1 MRYIRHLTP
10 LNNELVMQ
18 YFQRLRSFLSDAW
31 QIFTMNVSFDN
42 KMNVLNAESVGV
54 THPVSATEV
63 ATSLQRII
71 LKLKGKYLS
80 EDGKSVCYAELK
92 KDDLYQEFQSQ
103 ADQLVHVS
111 LADLNPTQRKAFFI
125 NVYNTLTIHALSK
138 IEPLPKSLLDI
149 SNFWK
154 HSAYNINGFVF
165 SLDDI
170 EHGILR
176 ANTRHP
182 AALTKPFKRDDPRL
196 QFTMK
201 ELDPRIHF
209 VLNCGGK
216 SCPAISVYSEANLEA
231 ALNSAAKNFLS
242 ETVLVDGNIIHLSK
256 LLMWYGIDFGSND
269 EQILRWVA
277 QYVPDTKKTIIMQL
291 LDSKSAEVIFDEYNW
306 LVNAS

>member
-1 MRYIRHLTP
+1 
-10 LNNELVMQ
+10 MQ
-18 YFQRLRSFLSDAW
+18 SLQRLRSLLSDAW
-31 QIFTMNVSFDN
+31 QIFTVNLSFDN
-42 KMNVLNAESVGV
+42 KMNVLNTQSEGV
-54 THPVSATEV
+54 TCQVPATEV
-63 ATSLQRII
+63 AASLQRTV

-92 KDDLYQEFQSQ
+92 KDDLFQEFQSQ
-103 ADQLVHVS
+103 AEQLVHVS
-111 LADLNPTQRKAFFI
+111 LADLNPIQRKAFFI

-138 IEPLPKSLLDI
+138 VEPLPKSLLDI

-170 EHGILR
+170 EHGVLR

-182 AALTKPFKRDDPRL
+182 AALSKPFKEDDPRL
-196 QFTMK
+196 QFSMK

-216 SCPAISVYSEANLEA
+216 SCPAIGVYSEANLEA

-242 ETVLVDGNIIHLSK
+242 ETVQIDGNIVHLSK
-256 LLMWYGIDFGSND
+256 LLMWYGIDFGSNND
-269 EQILRWVA
+269 EILRWVA
-277 QYVPDTKKTIIMQL
+277 QYLPDIQKTSIIQL
-291 LDSKSAEVIFDEYNW
+291 LDSKRVKVVFDEYNW
-306 LVNAS
+306 LINAS

>member
-1 MRYIRHLTP
+1 
-10 LNNELVMQ
+10 
-18 YFQRLRSFLSDAW
+18 
-31 QIFTMNVSFDN
+31 
-42 KMNVLNAESVGV
+42 MNVLNTQSEGV
-54 THPVSATEV
+54 TCQVPATEV
-63 ATSLQRII
+63 AASLQRTV

-92 KDDLYQEFQSQ
+92 KDDLFQEFQSQ
-103 ADQLVHVS
+103 AEQLVHVS
-111 LADLNPTQRKAFFI
+111 LADLNPIQRKAFFI

-138 IEPLPKSLLDI
+138 VEPLPKSLLDI

-170 EHGILR
+170 EHGVLR

-182 AALTKPFKRDDPRL
+182 AALSKPFKEDDPRL
-196 QFTMK
+196 QFSMK

-216 SCPAISVYSEANLEA
+216 SCPAIGVYSEANLEA

-242 ETVLVDGNIIHLSK
+242 ETVQIDGNIVHLSK

-269 EQILRWVA
+269 DEILRWVA
-277 QYVPDTKKTIIMQL
+277 QYLPDIQKTSIMQL
-291 LDSKSAEVIFDEYNW
+291 LDSKRVKVVFDEYNW
-306 LVNAS
+306 LINAS

>member
-1 MRYIRHLTP
+1 
-10 LNNELVMQ
+10 MQ
-18 YFQRLRSFLSDAW
+18 SLQRLRSLLSDAW
-31 QIFTMNVSFDN
+31 QIFTVNLSFDN
-42 KMNVLNAESVGV
+42 KMNVLNTQSEGV
-54 THPVSATEV
+54 TCQVPATEV
-63 ATSLQRII
+63 AASLQRTV

-92 KDDLYQEFQSQ
+92 KDDLFQEFQSQ
-103 ADQLVHVS
+103 AEQLVHVS
-111 LADLNPTQRKAFFI
+111 LADLNPIQRKAFFI

-138 IEPLPKSLLDI
+138 VEPLPKSLLDI

-170 EHGILR
+170 EHGVLR
-176 ANTRHP
+176 ANSRHP
-182 AALTKPFKRDDPRL
+182 AALSKPFKEDDPRL
-196 QFTMK
+196 QFSMK

-216 SCPAISVYSEANLEA
+216 SCPAIGVYSEANLEA

-242 ETVLVDGNIIHLSK
+242 ETVQIDGNIVHLSK

-269 EQILRWVA
+269 DEILRWVA
-277 QYVPDTKKTIIMQL
+277 QYLPDIQKTSIIQL
-291 LDSKSAEVIFDEYNW
+291 LDSKRVKVVFDEYNW
-306 LVNAS
+306 LINAS

>member
-1 MRYIRHLTP
+1 
-10 LNNELVMQ
+10 MQ
-18 YFQRLRSFLSDAW
+18 SLQRLRSLLSDAW
-31 QIFTMNVSFDN
+31 QIFTVNVSFDN
-42 KMNVLNAESVGV
+42 KMNVLNTQSEGV
-54 THPVSATEV
+54 TCQVPATEV
-63 ATSLQRII
+63 AASLQRTV

-92 KDDLYQEFQSQ
+92 KDDLFQEFQSQ
-103 ADQLVHVS
+103 AEQLVHVS
-111 LADLNPTQRKAFFI
+111 LADLNPIQRKAFFI

-138 IEPLPKSLLDI
+138 VEPLPKSLLDI

-170 EHGILR
+170 EHGVLR

-182 AALTKPFKRDDPRL
+182 AALSKPFKEDDPRL
-196 QFTMK
+196 QFSMK

-216 SCPAISVYSEANLEA
+216 SCPAIGVYSEANLEA

-242 ETVLVDGNIIHLSK
+242 ETVQIDGNIVHLSK

-269 EQILRWVA
+269 DEILRWVA
-277 QYVPDTKKTIIMQL
+277 QYLPDIQKTSIMQL
-291 LDSKSAEVIFDEYNW
+291 LDSKRVKVVFDEYNW
-306 LVNAS
+306 LINAS

>member
-1 MRYIRHLTP
+1 
-10 LNNELVMQ
+10 MQ
-18 YFQRLRSFLSDAW
+18 SLQRLRSLLSDAW
-31 QIFTMNVSFDN
+31 QIFTVNLSFDN
-42 KMNVLNAESVGV
+42 KMNVLNTQSEGV
-54 THPVSATEV
+54 TCQVPATEV
-63 ATSLQRII
+63 AASLQRTV

-92 KDDLYQEFQSQ
+92 KDDLFQEFQSQ
-103 ADQLVHVS
+103 AEQLVHVS
-111 LADLNPTQRKAFFI
+111 LADLNPIQRKAFFI

-138 IEPLPKSLLDI
+138 VEPLPKSLLDI

-170 EHGILR
+170 EHGVLR

-182 AALTKPFKRDDPRL
+182 AALSKPFKEDDPRL
-196 QFTMK
+196 QFSMK

-216 SCPAISVYSEANLEA
+216 SCPAIGVYSEANLEA

-242 ETVLVDGNIIHLSK
+242 ETVQIDGNIVHLSK

-269 EQILRWVA
+269 DEILRWVA
-277 QYVPDTKKTIIMQL
+277 QYLPDIQKTSITQL
-291 LDSKSAEVIFDEYNW
+291 LDSKCVKVVFEEYNW
-306 LVNAS
+306 LINAS